1 MTAPTREWYRDAI
14 VYELHL
20 RAFADS
26 NGDGIGDLDGL
37 TSKLDYLHELGVT
50 ALWVLPFYPSPHRD
64 GGYDIADYRSV
75 NPAYGDLRA
84 FRRLLRAAH
93 ERRMKVIT
101 ELVLNHTSDQHP
113 WFQRARRSPS
123 GSRWRDF
130 YVWNDTPDR
139 YRDARIIFQDFETSN
154 WTWDPVAGAYFWH
167 RFYSHQP
174 DLNFDNPEVQ
184 DEILAVLDHWM
195 ELGVDGVRLDAVP
208 YLFEREGTDCE
219 NLAETH
225 EFLRRVRKHLDA
237 HYDDRLIL
245 AEANQWPEDAAAYF
259 GVGDECH
266 MNFHFPLMPRL
277 FMSLRQEN
285 RTPIIDI
292 LEQTPAL
299 PPGCEWATFL
309 RNHDELTLEM
319 VTDEERDYMY
329 RAYAADPQMRLN
341 LGIRRRLAPLLGN
354 DRRKIELL
362 NALLFSLP
370 GTPVIYYGDEI
381 GMGDNVYLG
390 DRDGVRTPMQWSADR
405 NAGFSTAGPHR
416 LYLPPIVEGPYHYET
431 VNVENQRHDPT
442 SLLSW
447 MRQLIAVRQRHAVLA
462 AGDIAFLEPDNHH
475 VLAYLRHLGDEPPI
489 LVVANLSQRAQS
501 VELDLRRFFGATPV
515 EVFGGTSFAPIG
527 EWPYYLTLAPYGFY
541 WFQLT
546 PKPASSD
553 DTRAAFEPPHLD
565 TTWPA
570 ALEGRSPA
578 LAPAL
583 RRWIQHRRWYAGKTR
598 RLHRLRIEPA
608 RAPGSPLE
616 SPLRVCTVTVDDIE
630 GGSDA
635 YLVPLTVVS
644 GERARVLQ
652 TFRPQAVVAVLEEGL
667 VVDALLDEGS
677 VVDLI
682 RPMTMRRAARPF
694 TTESSVGLRNAL
706 AAGQHD
712 VRLLSVEQSNTSVV
726 IDDRVMVKVLR
737 RLQSG
742 ENIELE
748 VARHLRDVGY
758 RHGAPLLG
766 SLSWRRPDG
775 PDTVAL
781 AYAYCPNEGDAWTHV
796 LDQLDL
802 YFQSSASGDLTGDVP
817 SVLGSA
823 AEETRL
829 LGHRTA
835 ELHLALASGDDPMFR
850 PEAATA
856 LYQRSLYSSLRGQL
870 RTTLAQLRR
879 HLRALP
885 PEVVGLADRV
895 LDGREGLLARIEA
908 LRTTPI
914 DGMRIQTH
922 GDYHLGQVLF
932 TGKDF
937 VIIDFEGEPGRP
949 LSERRIKRPPLRD
962 VAGMVRSYDY
972 AVHAALG
979 AREERGLVGLIGE
992 EATRADAVR
1001 WRDEATATFLAG
1013 YTGTDGIDELLPTE
1027 PSARTALLDAFT
1039 LEKALYELR
1048 YELDNR
1054 PSWVPIPLAAL
1065 SALIRV

>member
-1 MTAPTREWYRDAI
+1 MSAAREWYRDAVI
-14 VYELHL
+14 YELHL

-26 NGDGIGDLDGL
+26 DGDGIGDLDGL
-37 TSKLDYLHELGVT
+37 TSKLDYLQDLGVT
-50 ALWVLPFYPSPHRD
+50 ALWVLPFYPSPQRD
-64 GGYDIADYRSV
+64 GGYDIADYRTI

-93 ERRMKVIT
+93 DRKMRVIT
-101 ELVLNHTSDQHP
+101 ELVVNHTSDQHP
-113 WFQRARRSPS
+113 WFQRARHSPA

-130 YVWNDTPDR
+130 YVWSDTPDR

-174 DLNFDNPEVQ
+174 DLNYDNPEVQ

-195 ELGVDGVRLDAVP
+195 RMGVDGVRLDAVP
-208 YLFEREGTDCE
+208 YLLERDGTNCE
-219 NLAETH
+219 NLPETH
-225 EFLRRVRKHLDA
+225 DFLKRLRKHLDA
-237 HYDDRLIL
+237 TYDERLIL

-259 GVGDECH
+259 GDGDECH

-390 DRDGVRTPMQWSADR
+390 DRDGVRTPMQWSPDR
-405 NAGFSTAGPHR
+405 NAGFSKAGPHR

-431 VNVENQRHDPT
+431 VNVENQRHDPS

-447 MRQLIAVRQRHAVLA
+447 MRQLIAVRQRHPVLLS
-462 AGDIAFLEPDNHH
+462 GEITFLEPDNHR
-475 VLAYLRHLGDEPPI
+475 VLAYLRHLDDEDPI

-501 VELDLRRFFGATPV
+501 VELDLRKFLGSAPV
-515 EVFGGTSFAPIG
+515 EVFGGSSFASVG
-527 EWPYYLTLAPYGFY
+527 EWPYYLTLTPYGFY

-546 PKPASSD
+546 SKKTAGDDEGVYKPPQIDGS
-553 DTRAAFEPPHLD
+553 
-565 TTWPA
+565 WPA
-570 ALEGRSPA
+570 VIEGRSPA

-583 RRWIQHRRWYAGKTR
+583 RRWIQHRRWYSGKSR
-598 RLHRLRIEPA
+598 QISRLRVDAA
-608 RAPGSPLE
+608 RLPGDGPDGGVRL
-616 SPLRVCTVTVDDIE
+616 CTVSIDYVDGEND
-630 GGSDA
+630 S
-635 YLVPLTVVS
+635 YLVPLTVLD
-644 GERARVLQ
+644 GDRARVLC
-652 TFRPQAVVAVLEEGL
+652 TFRPDAVVATLADGRPI
-667 VVDALLDEGS
+667 VDALQDESSVLD
-677 VVDLI
+677 VV
-682 RPMTMRRAARPF
+682 RPMTARRGSRPL
-694 TTESSVGLRNAL
+694 TAESVPALRTAL
-706 AAGQHD
+706 DGDDHT
-712 VRLLSVEQSNTSVV
+712 VRVLSVEQSNSSVV

-737 RLQSG
+737 RLQNG
-742 ENIELE
+742 ENLELE
-748 VARHLRDVGY
+748 VTRHLREVGY

-781 AYAYCPNEGDAWTHV
+781 AYGYCPNEGDAWAHV

-802 YFQSSASGDLTGDVP
+802 YFQLTPAELGELP
-817 SVLGSA
+817 VLGSA
-823 AEETRL
+823 AAEITL
-829 LGHRTA
+829 LGQRTA
-835 ELHLALASGDDPMFR
+835 ELHLALAAGDDPAFR
-850 PEAATA
+850 PEPITA

-879 HLRALP
+879 QLRTIA
-885 PEVVGLADRV
+885 PETASLAERV
-895 LDGREGLLARIEA
+895 LESREGLLRRIDS

-914 DGMRIQTH
+914 DGVRILTH

-932 TGKDF
+932 TGRDF

-949 LSERRIKRPPLRD
+949 LGERRIKRPPLRD

-972 AVHAALG
+972 AAHAALA
-979 AREERGLVGLIGE
+979 ARHERGLVGAGE
-992 EATRADAVR
+992 EETVRGHALR
-1001 WRDEATATFLAG
+1001 WRDEAASAFLAG
-1013 YTGTDGIDELLPTE
+1013 YAATSGIDELLPTE
-1027 PSARTALLDAFT
+1027 TEGRDSLLHAFV

-1054 PSWVPIPLAAL
+1054 PLWVPLPLAAL
-1065 SALIRV
+1065 AALGQLPA